1 MYFRDT
7 HAPVPYTPG
16 ASLSDSLLHNEDDDA
31 TQLRTQVAKLSR
43 RVTTLEQ
50 ENQRRSTRDL
60 ILYPVVIA
68 YLVSKMFFWMFRSRH
83 WKKYKNKQTNKS
95 FLYKYWILYLQ
106 KNIQNSNVCCMYTVF
121 YDNNLYFCT
130 LLWIICSFK

>member
-1 MYFRDT
+1 MQLYFRDT

-43 RVTTLEQ
+43 RLTTLEQ

-83 WKKYKNKQTNKS
+83 
-95 FLYKYWILYLQ
+95 
-106 KNIQNSNVCCMYTVF
+106 
-121 YDNNLYFCT
+121 
-130 LLWIICSFK
+130 

>member
-83 WKKYKNKQTNKS
+83 WKKYTNKQIIS
-95 FLYKYWILYLQ
+95 LQILNFISA
-106 KNIQNSNVCCMYTVF
+106 KNIQNSIVCCMYTVF
-121 YDNNLYFCT
+121 YDSNLYFCT